1 MCVPSF
7 SYQKVTAWTQLPV
20 SPPGFLQEAPE
31 HSTSSPAHL
40 TQPPTWPETTF
51 TFLFYEM
58 TLAGLVVVVFNVF
71 TCQKVTTQCAGE
83 FTSL

>member
-1 MCVPSF
+1 MEGGFCKWRF
-7 SYQKVTAWTQLPV
+7 IQLKVWPLFCNC
-20 SPPGFLQEAPE
+20 FLLCIEI
-31 HSTSSPAHL
+31 
-40 TQPPTWPETTF
+40 TF

-58 TLAGLVVVVFNVF
+58 TLAGLVVVVVVVFNVF